1 MEFKQLTKQL
11 HKKKIN
17 KLLPLFLYINSNTMS
32 NGKSADEKEKKE
44 NNHQGRN
51 NIKSAADLLLK
62 GGTLLSSSC
71 VKCGGVQVRYKEET
85 VCVSCGRKIKEMSN
99 GFQQMEEEQQQQQQ
113 QQQHSIPD
121 SNLSKESKV
130 PTIFD
135 AHITNISYSKI
146 ITDKINFLISTLEND
161 NDILIQDTKLDL
173 ISKYLEVLDKLNII
187 SRSNSGNKES

>member
-1 MEFKQLTKQL
+1 
-11 HKKKIN
+11 
-17 KLLPLFLYINSNTMS
+17 MS

-71 VKCGGVQVRYKEET
+71 AKCGGVQVRYKEET

-99 GFQQMEEEQQQQQQ
+99 ETQQIEEEQQQQQQ
-113 QQQHSIPD
+113 QQQHSIQD
-121 SNLSKESKV
+121 SNISKESKV

-135 AHITNISYSKI
+135 AHITNISYTKI
-146 ITDKINFLISTLEND
+146 IIDKINFLISTLENE
-161 NDILIQDTKLDL
+161 NDILIQNTKLDL
-173 ISKYLEVLDKLNII
+173 ISKYLEVLDKLKTI
-187 SRSNSGNKES
+187 SRSNSSNKES

>member
-1 MEFKQLTKQL
+1 
-11 HKKKIN
+11 
-17 KLLPLFLYINSNTMS
+17 MS
-32 NGKSADEKEKKE
+32 NDKSADEKEKNE

-71 VKCGGVQVRYKEET
+71 AKCGGVQVRYKEET

-99 GFQQMEEEQQQQQQ
+99 ETQQIEEEQQK
-113 QQQHSIPD
+113 QQHSIQD

-135 AHITNISYSKI
+135 AHITNISCTKI
-146 ITDKINFLISTLEND
+146 IIDKINFLISTLENE
-161 NDILIQDTKLDL
+161 NDILIQNTTLDL
-173 ISKYLEVLDKLNII
+173 ISKYLEIFDKLKII
-187 SRSNSGNKES
+187 SSSNSSNKEG